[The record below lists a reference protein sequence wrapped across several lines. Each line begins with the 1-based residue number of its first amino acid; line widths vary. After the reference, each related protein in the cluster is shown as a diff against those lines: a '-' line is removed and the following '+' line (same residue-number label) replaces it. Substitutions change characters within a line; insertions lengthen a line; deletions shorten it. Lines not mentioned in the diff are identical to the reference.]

1 MMNSSLHLCG
11 LHAFVNLNFIELL
24 LTERLIDHMVR
35 EHVYPNP
42 DKSHW
47 NLCGGEEIKKPKIYK
62 DSFVGGEGHFVE
74 QCIDQLVYLLGI
86 PRIIS
91 YSLL

>member
-1 MMNSSLHLCG
+1 MPTPT
-11 LHAFVNLNFIELL
+11 
-24 LTERLIDHMVR
+24 LTKAIGISAGARKL
-35 EHVYPNP
+35 
-42 DKSHW
+42 
-47 NLCGGEEIKKPKIYK
+47 KKAKIFK

-74 QCIDQLVYLLGI
+74 QCVDQLVYLLGI